1 MDRATQTLHILH
13 ILLIEDDAFV
23 ASSIQRLLR
32 KAGAECDHAA
42 AGAEG
47 LALARKGTYDVIV
60 LDVNLPDIRGF
71 EVAEKLR
78 AGSDFTPIQMLT
90 GRSDEEDIIHGL
102 GAGADGYLTKPFSGD
117 MLVAHLRALHRR
129 GEMGGRPVLQFVDVE
144 MDLTSREVHRGGRP
158 IRLTNLEFK
167 LLAALVK
174 RAGRVASSEA
184 LRREVWGLDFDP
196 GTGLV
201 KVHVSHVRRKLEVG
215 GAPRCIE
222 SVPRQGYRMVKLSY
236 PPPAQVRAHH

>member
-1 MDRATQTLHILH
+1 MERATETLR
-13 ILLIEDDAFV
+13 ILLIEDDALV

-32 KAGAECDHAA
+32 KTGAECDHAA
-42 AGAEG
+42 TGAEG
-47 LALARKGTYDVIV
+47 LALARKGTYNVIV

>member
-1 MDRATQTLHILH
+1 MERATETLR
-13 ILLIEDDAFV
+13 ILLIEDDALV

-32 KAGAECDHAA
+32 NTGAECDHAA
-42 AGAEG
+42 GGAEG

-71 EVAEKLR
+71 EVAQRLR
-78 AGSDFTPIQMLT
+78 A
-90 GRSDEEDIIHGL
+90 
-102 GAGADGYLTKPFSGD
+102 AGDLTKPFSAD
-117 MLVAHLRALHRR
+117 TLVAHLRALQRR
-129 GEMGGRPVLQFVDVE
+129 GEMGPRRVLQFVDVE

-174 RAGRVASSEA
+174 RAGRVASSEV

-201 KVHVSHVRRKLEVG
+201 KVHVSHVRRKLEAG
-215 GAPRCIE
+215 GAPRIIE
-222 SVPRQGYRMVKLSY
+222 TVPRQGYRMVERSVG
-236 PPPAQVRAHH
+236 AAG